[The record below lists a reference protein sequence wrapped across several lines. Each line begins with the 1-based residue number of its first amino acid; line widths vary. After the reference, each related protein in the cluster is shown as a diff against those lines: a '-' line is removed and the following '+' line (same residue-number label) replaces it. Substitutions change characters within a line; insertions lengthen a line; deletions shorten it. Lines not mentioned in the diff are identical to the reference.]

1 MQLNKLIKVAKGDSP
16 VDLLLRNVNFI
27 NVVSGEIYPTD
38 IAIVDQ
44 FIAGIGTGYSGRKE
58 LDLTGLYAAP
68 GFIDGHV
75 HIESSMVTISQ
86 FARAVVPLGTTSVI
100 ADPHEI
106 ANVMGYE
113 GIRFMMESAKYNPLN
128 VFFYAAFLRAI
139 DKNGN
144 SRIAIA
150 RIRHSSI
157 YARKMGCRAGRSDDL
172 SRRNSG

>member
-16 VDLLLRNVNFI
+16 VDLLLKNVNFI

-44 FIAGIGTGYSGRKE
+44 FIAGIGTGYSGREE

-128 VFFYAAFLRAI
+128 VFFML
-139 DKNGN
+139 
-144 SRIAIA
+144 
-150 RIRHSSI
+150 
-157 YARKMGCRAGRSDDL
+157 
-172 SRRNSG
+172 

>member
-1 MQLNKLIKVAKGDSP
+1 MQLNKLIKVARGDSP
-16 VDLLLRNVNFI
+16 VDRLLKNVNLV

-38 IAIVDQ
+38 IAIADQ
-44 FIAGIGTGYSGRKE
+44 FIAGIGNGYTARKE

-128 VFFYAAFLRAI
+128 VFFMLPSCVPSTKMETAGSQLRAFDI
-139 DKNGN
+139 FPFMREKWVVG
-144 SRIAIA
+144 
-150 RIRHSSI
+150 
-157 YARKMGCRAGRSDDL
+157 
-172 SRRNSG
+172 